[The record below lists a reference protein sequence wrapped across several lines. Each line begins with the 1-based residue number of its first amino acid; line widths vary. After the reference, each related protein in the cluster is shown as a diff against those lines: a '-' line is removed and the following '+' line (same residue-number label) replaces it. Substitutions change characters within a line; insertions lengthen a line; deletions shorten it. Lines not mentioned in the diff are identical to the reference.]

1 MEKKR
6 QSREK
11 DNGWKKSVGFKSG
24 VLASR
29 GTLPGRF
36 KKRRS
41 GGEDRGSMQVRCIPW
56 INFFYSSTLLCLM
69 GSWSGCVSHL
79 KMILCLVQ
87 FKLCAA

>member
-1 MEKKR
+1 MEKK
-6 QSREK
+6 K
-11 DNGWKKSVGFKSG
+11 DSPWKKTMNGKICWFQELG
-24 VLASR
+24 PGLT

-36 KKRRS
+36 EERRS

-56 INFFYSSTLLCLM
+56 INFFYSNTLLCLM